1 MPKDLLLRYLDHR
14 QTPLGR
20 IPDGPALHAAL
31 FAAAPRLYRRLPAD
45 LSADVSHRR
54 EALLRLLVDPTADG
68 LVKELADRLRAVPA
82 LEALR
87 ALEVF
92 VHCATNRHRARR
104 LGLAV
109 VLGHA
114 DLPELA
120 AARRHRLVRLL
131 KHLVGERTWSAVRRA
146 LRPGADGDGDRLLRR
161 TFWDCV
167 PPSQVAA
174 ARDALAFLAGAAAEP
189 GASVLRKRL
198 AGRAD
203 LDAAAGLPRETL
215 FGLRGTFHAGTP
227 ASRVRYLAPAAEA
240 ARADAPLT
248 EWFKKVWAG
257 DANAGPAPAIPVGR
271 RLPGRLAVVL
281 DLSASMA
288 SSGERAYHP
297 AALGLA
303 LARRLDVLVGDVRL
317 HPVGGSGR
325 LGGADLPRPEG
336 AADLAAALLEA
347 ARDRPETILVVTDG
361 YENCRTGDTADVAA
375 GLRRL
380 RPAPHVLQVVP
391 RFTPAED
398 LSSRRLSDGVPLLPV
413 DDEAGTGE
421 LLARVILARAGE
433 RLTSEEL
440 EQTETLLFG
449 R

>member
-1 MPKDLLLRYLDHR
+1 MTRNLLLRYLDIR

-20 IPDGPALHAAL
+20 LPDGPALHSDL
-31 FAAAPRLYRRLPAD
+31 LGAAPRLYRRLPAD

-54 EALLRLLVDPTADG
+54 EALHRLLDDPAADA
-68 LVKELADRLRAVPA
+68 LVPELTDRLRAVPA

-87 ALEVF
+87 ALEVL
-92 VHCATNRHRARR
+92 VQRATNRHRARK
-104 LGLAV
+104 LGLSV
-109 VLGHA
+109 VLGHT
-114 DLPELA
+114 DLSDLA
-120 AARRHRLVRLL
+120 AARRNRVVRLL

-146 LRPGADGDGDRLLRR
+146 LRSSANGDGERLLRR
-161 TFWDCV
+161 TFWCCV
-167 PPSQVAA
+167 PPRQVAA
-174 ARDALAFLAGAAAEP
+174 ARDALTFLAGVPAEP
-189 GASVLRKRL
+189 GAAVLRKRL
-198 AGRAD
+198 AARAD

-215 FGLRGTFHAGTP
+215 FGLRGTFHPGTP
-227 ASRVRYLAPAAEA
+227 ASRVRYLAPAAAA

-248 EWFKKVWAG
+248 EWFKKVLAG
-257 DANAGPAPAIPVGR
+257 EADAGPAPAIPIGR

-303 LARRLDVLVGDVRL
+303 LARRLEVLVGDVTL
-317 HPVGGSGR
+317 HQLGGSGR
-325 LGGADLPRPEG
+325 LGGDALPRPEG
-336 AADLAAALLEA
+336 GSDLAAAVLEA
-347 ARDRPETILVVTDG
+347 ARDRPETILIVTDG
-361 YENCRTGDTADVAA
+361 YENCRTGDTADVAE

-380 RPAPHVLQVVP
+380 SPAPHVLQVVP

-413 DDEAGTGE
+413 DHESGTGE
-421 LLARVILARAGE
+421 LLARVILARAGD
-433 RLTSEEL
+433 RLTPEEL
-440 EQTETLLFG
+440 EQTEILLFG